1 MADSQSSPVEQTPP
15 DSQQPKQTQ
24 NTVDEQ
30 KPSQD
35 TTTQA
40 EKDSHTE
47 AQKEPIKSQAN
58 STTTS
63 GPKRSDEPISG
74 RVQVGE
80 TGDLHDL
87 AARRHSRYQ

>member
-1 MADSQSSPVEQTPP
+1 MADSQPSPAEQTLP
-15 DSQQPKQTQ
+15 DSQPSEQAQ

-30 KPSQD
+30 KPSAE

-40 EKDSHTE
+40 EKEPHTE
-47 AQKEPIKSQAN
+47 AQKEPVKSQAN
-58 STTTS
+58 GTTTS
-63 GPKRSDEPISG
+63 GPKRWDEPPSG

-80 TGDLHDL
+80 TGDLREL